1 MAQITVTINGRP
13 YQMSCD
19 DGEEEHVRELAGF
32 IDGQVQNLVQDI
44 GQVGEARLLLMAAML
59 ISDELAK
66 SYEERDALKAELDV
80 AAGRISKLAVSLKTA

>member
-1 MAQITVTINGRP
+1 MAQVTITINGRP
-13 YQMSCD
+13 YPMSCD
-19 DGEEEHVRELAGF
+19 DGEEEHVRELAQF

-66 SYEERDALKAELDV
+66 SYEERDALKAELDT
-80 AAGRISKLAVSLKTA
+80 AAGRISQLAVRLKTA